1 MTDWATVAELGTA
14 AGTLVLAFATFA
26 SVRSANRSARV
37 AERSLMVGLRPLL
50 LASHLED
57 PPEKVGFQD
66 DHWIRVPG
74 GHAHA
79 EVTDEVIYLAIAV
92 RNVGSGL
99 GVLNGWSFIPGRQ
112 LGRVPRPDV
121 GTFRLLT
128 RDLYVPASD
137 RGFWQGAYR
146 DPSDPAFDVAA
157 KVILNREVFSVDLLY
172 GDGEGGQGMV
182 TRFFVTPG
190 RDESWLASVSHHWY
204 LDRPDPR

>member
-1 MTDWATVAELGTA
+1 MADWATVAELGTA

-37 AERSLMVGLRPLL
+37 AERSLMVGLRPLI

-57 PPEKVGFQD
+57 PPEKIGYQD

-79 EVTDEVIYLAIAV
+79 EVTDEAIYLAIAV

-99 GVLNGWSFIPGRQ
+99 GVLNGWSFIPGRE

-121 GTFRLLT
+121 GKFRLLT
-128 RDLYVPASD
+128 RDLYVAASD
-137 RGFWQGAYR
+137 HGFWQGAYR
-146 DPSDPAFDVAA
+146 DPSDPAFAAAA

-172 GDGEGGQGMV
+172 GDGEGGQGTI

-190 RDESWLASVSHHWY
+190 REDSWFAAVSHHWY